1 MMLDLIIVRHGQ
13 SVADIEERIEG
24 RADFPLT
31 NLGKEQSEK
40 LACWLKQNIIF
51 DCIISSPLKRASETS
66 EIISKICLK
75 DITYDERLMEWN
87 NGVIA
92 GLLISEAN
100 IKYPI
105 PDGGRK
111 YFQRITGGE
120 SIIDFRARIEEFIA
134 ELLNKYACSK
144 DDKKILIVTHGGAIN
159 MIFHSFLNLPIK
171 NEVSICS
178 GDTSVHIL
186 RAIGD
191 KRNIISVN
199 RNEHLI

>member
-1 MMLDLIIVRHGQ
+1 MLDLIIVRHGQ
-13 SVADIEERIEG
+13 SVADIEKRMEG

-31 NLGKEQSEK
+31 DLGKEQSEK

-66 EIISKICLK
+66 KIISELCLK

-100 IKYPI
+100 NKYPI

-111 YFQRITGGE
+111 YFQRITEGE
-120 SIIDFRARIEEFIA
+120 SVIDFRARIEEFIA
-134 ELLNKYACSK
+134 ELLNKYAYSK
-144 DDKKILIVTHGGAIN
+144 DDKKILIVTHGGVIN

-178 GDTSVHIL
+178 GYTSVHIL

-199 RNEHLI
+199 RNEHLK